1 MTTAASPSPPSDTDA
16 DLVAGPGADQA
27 SDAAAPRTRGVR
39 RIGRLL
45 TLLRPHRGRFALATT
60 ALLLGAGIGLVYPQA
75 VRFAIDEGV
84 GGGSRAVMH
93 QVGIGLIVLFL
104 LQAGLTWFRHYLM
117 SWLGER
123 AVADMRRKVFD
134 SLLLQDATF
143 YHSRRTGELV
153 GRLAGD
159 VAIVEGVV
167 GSELSMAMRHSVQL
181 VGGLVLLFVENAK
194 LALVMLTVIPPLTVA
209 VVLFGRR
216 IRVMSRAVQDR
227 LAETNARVQE
237 SLGAITTVQ
246 AFGRE
251 AYESAAYGDTVEHA
265 FDDSLR
271 LARWRASFMSVA
283 TLSGFIA
290 IGLIVWLGGLMV
302 ADGELSAGSLTAF
315 MLYTGVVAV
324 ALGSL
329 VGIWAALQRA
339 AGATE
344 RLFALVDLVPRI
356 REPET
361 SQPLPESNKA
371 RGAVSF
377 EGVSYRYPSRPDQP
391 VLVDVTLDVA
401 PGTSVALVGPSGA
414 GKTTLTALVP
424 RFYDVDA
431 GAVRVGG
438 VDVRALTL
446 HDLRDL
452 IAIVPQEPV
461 LFSGTI
467 AENIAYGREGVT
479 QEQVEAAARDANAH
493 DFILGFPDGYAT
505 LVGERGVQLSGGQ
518 RQRVAIAR
526 AIAKDPRILIL
537 DEATSS
543 LDAESEALVQAA
555 LERLMKGRTTLVI
568 AHRLS
573 TVRNADRICVLEG
586 GRLVED
592 GTHDELMARGG
603 VYSRL
608 VLHQLS

>member
-1 MTTAASPSPPSDTDA
+1 M
-16 DLVAGPGADQA
+16 
-27 SDAAAPRTRGVR
+27 R
-39 RIGRLL
+39 RLGRLFA
-45 TLLRPHRGRFALATT
+45 LLRPHWARFALGTV
-60 ALLLGAGIGLVYPQA
+60 ALLVSAGMGLAYPQA
-75 VRFAIDEGV
+75 VRFAIDQGV
-84 GGGSRAVMH
+84 RGGSREVMH
-93 QVGIGLIVLFL
+93 QVGVGLLVLFVV
-104 LQAGLTWFRHYLM
+104 QSGLTWFRHYTM

-143 YHSRRTGELV
+143 FHSRRTGELV

-159 VAIVEGVV
+159 VAIIEGVV
-167 GSELSMAMRHSVQL
+167 GSELSMAMRNVVQL
-181 VGGLVLLFVENAK
+181 LGGLVLLFVENAK
-194 LALVMLTVIPPLTVA
+194 LAMIMLTVIPPLTISVM
-209 VVLFGRR
+209 LFGRR
-216 IRVMSRAVQDR
+216 IRAMSRVVQDR
-227 LAETNARVQE
+227 LGETNARVQE

-251 AYESAAYGDTVEHA
+251 AHESHAYRETVEHA
-265 FDDSLR
+265 FVDSLS

-283 TLSGFIA
+283 TLSGYLA
-290 IGLIVWLGGLMV
+290 IGVILWLGGLMV
-302 ADGELSAGSLTAF
+302 ADGTLSPGSLTAF

-329 VGIWAALQRA
+329 VGMWAALQRA

-344 RLFALVDLVPRI
+344 RLFALIDLVPLI
-356 REPET
+356 REPA
-361 SQPLPESNKA
+361 QHVPLPDSVLS

-377 EGVSYRYPSRPDQP
+377 EHVSYRYPTRADHP
-391 VLVDVTLDVA
+391 VLRDVSIDVT

-414 GKTTLTALVP
+414 GKSTLTALVP
-424 RFYDVDA
+424 RFYDVDE
-431 GAVRVGG
+431 GVVRVGG
-438 VDVRALTL
+438 VDVRQLAL

-467 AENIAYGREGVT
+467 ADNIAYGREGVT
-479 QEQVEAAARDANAH
+479 RAQVETAAKDANAH
-493 DFILGFPDGYAT
+493 DFILAFPDGYET

-526 AIAKDPRILIL
+526 AIVKDPRILIL

-543 LDAESEALVQAA
+543 LDAESERLVQAA
-555 LERLMKGRTTLVI
+555 LERLMEGRTTLVI

-573 TVRNADRICVLEG
+573 TVRNAHRICVIDA
-586 GRLVED
+586 GRVAEE
-592 GTHDELMARGG
+592 GTHDELMARAG

>member
-1 MTTAASPSPPSDTDA
+1 MTHTPDTSDSAVPEVLASERIA
-16 DLVAGPGADQA
+16 QEGPAKA
-27 SDAAAPRTRGVR
+27 RGVR
-39 RIGRLL
+39 RIGRLFS
-45 TLLRPHRGRFALATT
+45 LLRPHWPRFLLATV
-60 ALLLGAGIGLVYPQA
+60 ALLLGASIGLVYPQA

-84 GGGSRAVMH
+84 RGGSREVMH
-93 QVGIGLIVLFL
+93 QVGAGLLVLFVV
-104 LQAGLTWFRHYLM
+104 QAGMTWFRHYMM

-143 YHSRRTGELV
+143 FHSRRTGELV

-159 VAIVEGVV
+159 VAIIEGVV

-181 VGGLVLLFVENAK
+181 LGGLVLLFVENAK
-194 LALVMLTVIPPLTVA
+194 LAMVMLAVIPPLTVA

-216 IRVMSRAVQDR
+216 IRAMSRAVQDR

-251 AYESAAYGDTVEHA
+251 AHESTAYGETVEHA
-265 FDDSLR
+265 FVDSLS

-283 TLSGFIA
+283 TLSGFLA
-290 IGLIVWLGGLMV
+290 IGVIVWLGGLMV
-302 ADGELSAGSLTAF
+302 ADGSLSAGSLTAF

-329 VGIWAALQRA
+329 VSIWAALQRA

-344 RLFALVDLVPRI
+344 RLFALIDLVPLI
-356 REPET
+356 REPAT
-361 SQPLPESNKA
+361 QRPLPESASA
-371 RGAVSF
+371 RGAVRF
-377 EGVSYRYPSRPDQP
+377 EGVSYRYPTRPDQP
-391 VLVDVTLDVA
+391 VLVNVSIDVA
-401 PGTSVALVGPSGA
+401 PGTSLALVGPSGA
-414 GKTTLTALVP
+414 GKSTLTALVP

-431 GAVRVGG
+431 GTVRVAG
-438 VDVRALTL
+438 VDVRELAL

-479 QEQVEAAARDANAH
+479 RAQVEAAARDANAH
-493 DFILGFPDGYAT
+493 DFILGFPDGYET

-526 AIAKDPRILIL
+526 AIVKDPRILIL

-543 LDAESEALVQAA
+543 LDAESERLVQAA
-555 LERLMKGRTTLVI
+555 LERLMQGRTTLVI

-573 TVRNADRICVLEG
+573 TVRNADRICVLEA
-586 GRLVED
+586 GRVAEE
-592 GTHDELMARGG
+592 GTHDQLMARGG